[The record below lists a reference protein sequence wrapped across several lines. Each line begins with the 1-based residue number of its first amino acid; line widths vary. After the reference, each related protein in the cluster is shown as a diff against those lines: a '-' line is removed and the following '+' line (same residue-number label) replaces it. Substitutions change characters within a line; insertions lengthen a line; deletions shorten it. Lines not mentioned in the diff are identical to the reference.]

1 MGLSTD
7 GGGEWSQPAPLPRA
21 ESLLPGASFELR
33 FLMQSSYVDALFDLS
48 RAASKAFTIWARLR
62 GDHLLIIDRPSGDS
76 NPLDENT

>member
-1 MGLSTD
+1 MG
-7 GGGEWSQPAPLPRA
+7 A
-21 ESLLPGASFELR
+21 ESGVNQHPCQGRNLSSLELLLNFVSSCSP
-33 FLMQSSYVDALFDLS
+33 LMFDALFDLS